1 MKPNNDSPATN
12 SIPNRELVLTR
23 VFDAPRSLVFKAWVD
38 PQHLGQWWGPHG
50 FTNVVRTWEVRPGG
64 GIHLEM
70 HGPDGA
76 VYPMGGT
83 FQEVEEPKRLVMLCG
98 ALDSEGKALFE
109 VRNTATFEDLG
120 DKTLLKLRA
129 QVVSET
135 AGADMYLRGMSA
147 GWSQSLDR
155 LDDEVSPGRS
165 IMEIRLLSAPREL
178 VWRAMTEP
186 QHVVNWWGPVGF
198 TTTVEEM
205 DVRAGGV
212 WKHVMRGPDGV
223 NYPNFCVFQEVTAP
237 ERLVFSNG
245 GHKEGGPGVNFIA
258 TWSFYAIDEETTL
271 LIARMVFP
279 SAGDRDF
286 VAKEFG
292 AVEGAVQTVNRLT
305 EYLPT
310 MG

>member
-1 MKPNNDSPATN
+1 MKLNDDSPAAK
-12 SIPNRELVLTR
+12 SANRELTLTR
-23 VFDAPRSLVFKAWVD
+23 VFDAPRSLVFKVWVD
-38 PQHLGQWWGPHG
+38 REHLAHWWGPHG
-50 FTNVVRTWEVRPGG
+50 FTNVVNTWDVRPGG
-64 GIHLEM
+64 NIHLEM
-70 HGPDGA
+70 HGPGGA
-76 VYPMGGT
+76 VYPMAGT

-98 ALDSEGKALFE
+98 ALDADGKTLFD
-109 VRNTATFEDLG
+109 VRNTVTFEDLG
-120 DKTLLKLRA
+120 DKTLLKLHA

-155 LDDEVSPGRS
+155 LDEEVAPGRS

-178 VWRAMTEP
+178 VWRAITDP
-186 QHVVNWWGPVGF
+186 KHVVNWWGPVGF
-198 TTTVEEM
+198 TTTIEKME
-205 DVRAGGV
+205 VRVGGA
-212 WKHVMRGPDGV
+212 WNHVMRGPDGV
-223 NYPNFCVFQEVTAP
+223 NYPNFGVFQEVTPP
-237 ERLVFSNG
+237 ERLVFSQG
-245 GHKEGGPGVNFIA
+245 GHKEGGPGINFIA

-279 SAGDRDF
+279 SAGERDF

-292 AVEGAVQTVNRLT
+292 AAEGAVQTVNRLI